1 MGVICLKNMQQT
13 LKNSETFG
21 GFRINAYLCRDHQ
34 TKDMKLSEQFVIT
47 INRELGSGGRTI
59 GEKLAKR
66 LGVPFYDKA
75 LIHGLQ
81 EKYELTTEEI
91 ERLKGQQHNWWADF
105 KRSLKIMPS
114 YAAPQLI
121 SGKTAIPDFLITD
134 DIFQSETEI
143 LKGIAEDESC
153 VIAGR
158 SGFYVLRDHPNH
170 LSILIQARME
180 YRINRLVEKRGISK
194 KEAEKIIKEVDT
206 GRENYVK
213 KYTGTSRY
221 DTRNYDLVFNVDN
234 HNEDE
239 IVDLIMQY
247 LKK

>member
-1 MGVICLKNMQQT
+1 
-13 LKNSETFG
+13 
-21 GFRINAYLCRDHQ
+21 
-34 TKDMKLSEQFVIT
+34 MKLNEKYVIT

-66 LGVPFYDKA
+66 LNVPFYDKA
-75 LIHGLQ
+75 LIQGLK
-81 EKYELTTEEI
+81 EKYSLTTEEI

-114 YAAPQLI
+114 FAAPNI
-121 SGKTAIPDFLITD
+121 IPSKTAIPDFLITD
-134 DIFQSETEI
+134 DIFQSETQI

-170 LSILIQARME
+170 LSILIQAPME
-180 YRINRLVEKRGISK
+180 HRINHLVTRRGITPA
-194 KEAEKIIKEVDT
+194 EAEKIIKEVDK
-206 GRENYVK
+206 GRERYVK

-221 DTRNYDLVFNVDN
+221 DTRNYDIVFNAAN
-234 HNEDE
+234 HTEDE
-239 IVDLIMQY
+239 IVDLIMKYIQ
-247 LKK
+247 K

>member
-1 MGVICLKNMQQT
+1 
-13 LKNSETFG
+13 
-21 GFRINAYLCRDHQ
+21 
-34 TKDMKLSEQFVIT
+34 MKLNEKFVIT

-66 LGVPFYDKA
+66 LHVPFYDKA
-75 LIHGLQ
+75 LIQGLK
-81 EKYELTTEEI
+81 EKYSLTTEEI

-114 YAAPQLI
+114 FAAPNI
-121 SGKTAIPDFLITD
+121 IPSKTAIPDFLITD
-134 DIFQSETEI
+134 DIFQSETQI

-170 LSILIQARME
+170 LSILIQAPME
-180 YRINRLVEKRGISK
+180 HRINHLVSKRDITPE
-194 KEAEKIIKEVDT
+194 EAEKIIREVDK
-206 GRENYVK
+206 GRERYVK

-221 DTRNYDLVFNVDN
+221 DTRNYDIVFNAAN
-234 HNEDE
+234 HTADE
-239 IVDLIMQY
+239 IVDLIMKYIQ
-247 LKK
+247 K

>member
-1 MGVICLKNMQQT
+1 
-13 LKNSETFG
+13 
-21 GFRINAYLCRDHQ
+21 
-34 TKDMKLSEQFVIT
+34 MKLSEQFVIT

-59 GEKLAKR
+59 GEKLAKK

-75 LIHGLQ
+75 LIHELQ
-81 EKYELTTEEI
+81 DKYELTVEEI
-91 ERLKGQQHNWWADF
+91 EHLKGQKHNWWADF

-114 YAAPQLI
+114 YVAPQFI
-121 SGKTAIPDFLITD
+121 SGTSAIPDFLITD
-134 DIFQSETEI
+134 DIFHSETEI

-158 SGFYVLRDHPNH
+158 SGFYVLREHPNH

-180 YRINRLVEKRGISK
+180 HRINRLVEKRGISPE
-194 KEAEKIIKEVDT
+194 EAEKIIKEVDT

-221 DTRNYDLVFNVDN
+221 DTRNYDLVFNVEN

-247 LKK
+247 IKK

>member
-1 MGVICLKNMQQT
+1 
-13 LKNSETFG
+13 
-21 GFRINAYLCRDHQ
+21 
-34 TKDMKLSEQFVIT
+34 MKLNEQFLIT

-59 GEKLAKR
+59 GKKLAEK

-75 LIHGLQ
+75 LIQSLQ
-81 EKYELTTEEI
+81 EKYQLTTEEI
-91 ERLKGQQHNWWADF
+91 ERLKGQKHNWWADF

-143 LKGIAEDESC
+143 LKGIAADESC
-153 VIAGR
+153 IIAGR
-158 SGFYVLRDHPNH
+158 SGFFVLRDHPNH
-170 LSILIQARME
+170 LSILIQARLE

-194 KEAEKIIKEVDT
+194 KEAEKIINEVDT

-221 DTRNYDLVFNVDN
+221 DTRNYDLVYNVED

-239 IVDLIMQY
+239 IVDLILRY
-247 LKK
+247 IKK